1 MLARALVPGLGLLA
15 VLAFGVPLPLAAQS
29 RTVVITKADCDRL
42 VKHVPAPDVTYQA
55 GTDVYGRRVAP
66 ADLNGGAQ
74 IDLPETYSFVVK
86 IQPVAFAERRRIAN
100 ERAALAEQIANNSA
114 EAAQLAGEA
123 AALADRESAIQNE
136 FEAGVEI
143 IVNNT
148 GGPNETDPAVL
159 AARTAL
165 LAALETNTIAS
176 QEFIDLQQDITA
188 NQQAQALNA
197 QDANELQVDAAAL
210 DRDQALIDRRG
221 LNETTM
227 DIGTVTLDLDGRV
240 YFNGQPLTGE
250 EQAELAAKCQ
260 RILRGP

>member
-1 MLARALVPGLGLLA
+1 MLA
-15 VLAFGVPLPLAAQS
+15 
-29 RTVVITKADCDRL
+29 T
-42 VKHVPAPDVTYQA
+42 
-55 GTDVYGRRVAP
+55 
-66 ADLNGGAQ
+66 
-74 IDLPETYSFVVK
+74 
-86 IQPVAFAERRRIAN
+86 
-100 ERAALAEQIANNSA
+100 
-114 EAAQLAGEA
+114 
-123 AALADRESAIQNE
+123 
-136 FEAGVEI
+136 
-143 IVNNT
+143 
-148 GGPNETDPAVL
+148 
-159 AARTAL
+159 RTAL
-165 LAALETNTIAS
+165 LAGLETNTVAS

-221 LNETTM
+221 LNATTM